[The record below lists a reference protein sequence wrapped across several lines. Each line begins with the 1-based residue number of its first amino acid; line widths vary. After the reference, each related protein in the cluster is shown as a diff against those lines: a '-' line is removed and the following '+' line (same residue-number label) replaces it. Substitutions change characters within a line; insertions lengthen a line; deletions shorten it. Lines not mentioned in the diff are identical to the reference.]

1 MFERISQ
8 DTIQQVKNYTGIVD
22 YIQQYISLKKRG
34 QNYIGLCP
42 FHGEK
47 TPSFTVSPQ
56 KQIFHC
62 FGCHESGDLIAFAEK
77 IDHLTFYEAIEAIAM
92 FANIDIIKE
101 QVSQESRKKFSQLEK
116 TLACYR
122 NVSELFSDF
131 FKQSQHAQEYLKN
144 RQLSKESIDKFN
156 LGYCGSSKELFTRCI
171 DNGLSKEDL
180 LASGLFSQGQSDI
193 YCRFQQ
199 RLIFPIVDHQSRVV
213 GFGGRLLDSNSQAAK
228 YVNSEESLLFN
239 KRKLLYGL
247 VYAKMAIKQKKYI
260 LLVEGYM
267 DVIMCS
273 QFGFDN
279 VVACMGTSLTVD
291 QINLIKRFTDRVVI
305 MFDNDNAG
313 QVATKRSIEL
323 LLEEEMRVDVVT
335 LEHYDPA
342 DFLIKF
348 GKNALQEKID
358 SCSSAFQFF
367 YHFAKQSIDIANIN
381 DVSKLIAEILPIL
394 KRMGD
399 DVIRSHY
406 ICQMA
411 QELKIKE
418 EVIMAKM
425 DELLYNKSQDYSIN
439 VSANDTSKTKYHK
452 AEETILAVICVNKE
466 IRNNL
471 KGVDLNIF
479 SLSIRKLVEY
489 VLSSNNSDSS
499 LLENV
504 SSEYKSQLGSMLI
517 LATQY
522 EGSVIQEKVFNDCL
536 AVLSE
541 RTVNNDIKQ
550 LIKKIEEYEATGNE
564 IELEKMM
571 QALDQMKKGGLN
583 EFRQ

>member
-8 DTIQQVKNYTGIVD
+8 DTIQQVKNYDGIVD

-77 IDHLTFYEAIEAIAM
+77 IDHLTFYEAIEAIAT

-116 TLACYR
+116 NLACYR
-122 NVSELFSDF
+122 NASESFYEF

-144 RQLSKESIDKFN
+144 RQLSEESINKFN
-156 LGYCGSSKELFTRCI
+156 LGYGGSSKELFSRCI

-267 DVIMCS
+267 DVITCS

-335 LEHYDPA
+335 LERYDPA
-342 DFLIKF
+342 DFLIKY

-358 SCSSAFQFF
+358 SCISAFQFF
-367 YHFAKQSIDIANIN
+367 YHFAKQSIDITNIN
-381 DVSKLIAEILPIL
+381 DVSKLITELLPIL

-550 LIKKIEEYEATGNE
+550 LIKKIEEYEAAGNE

>member
-1 MFERISQ
+1 M
-8 DTIQQVKNYTGIVD
+8 
-22 YIQQYISLKKRG
+22 
-34 QNYIGLCP
+34 
-42 FHGEK
+42 
-47 TPSFTVSPQ
+47 
-56 KQIFHC
+56 
-62 FGCHESGDLIAFAEK
+62 
-77 IDHLTFYEAIEAIAM
+77 
-92 FANIDIIKE
+92 
-101 QVSQESRKKFSQLEK
+101 
-116 TLACYR
+116 
-122 NVSELFSDF
+122 
-131 FKQSQHAQEYLKN
+131 
-144 RQLSKESIDKFN
+144 
-156 LGYCGSSKELFTRCI
+156 
-171 DNGLSKEDL
+171 SKEDL

-550 LIKKIEEYEATGNE
+550 LIKKIEEYEAAGNE